1 MTTTSGTSNGILKSA
16 EEIAKAAKAAYE
28 ESQLVT
34 TEQRNDVLESIRR
47 ALQASRDK
55 VFEAN
60 RLDLEA
66 AEKEVQAGRLS
77 QQLVKRLDLTK
88 GSKFDDML
96 QGISDVAALPDPTGH
111 VTYATNLDE
120 EMELYRVTCPIGVL
134 LVIFESRPEVV
145 VNITALAIKSGNA
158 AILKGGKESAH
169 TAALLTSIVQSALS
183 TSPLSPSFIQS
194 VQTRQEISALLSQDR
209 YIDLVIPR
217 GSNALVR
224 SIQKASRIAVMGHP
238 DGLCAVYLDASAD
251 GTKAVRIAVD
261 AKCDYPS
268 ACNSAETLL
277 VHESLITTVWPKVAL
292 ALLDKGV
299 QLRCD
304 AASLAGL
311 RSSSEVS
318 NNKSF
323 ASLVREVTTEDYDTE
338 FLDLIL
344 AVKVVS
350 SLSQAVQHINAHS
363 SHHTDA
369 IVTENAENGTLF
381 CRAVDSAGT
390 FVNASTRFADG
401 FRYGLGTEVG
411 ISTGRTHARGPVG
424 LEGLVIYKYMI
435 RSADGKGSIAGE
447 FGTGKKPFLHQKIQG
462 VTRLPF

>member
-1 MTTTSGTSNGILKSA
+1 MATTNGHTNGAPKSA
-16 EEIAKAAKAAYE
+16 EEIAKAAKKAFEA
-28 ESQLVT
+28 SQLVT
-34 TEQRNDVLESIRR
+34 TEQRNEVLESIRH
-47 ALQASRDK
+47 ALQASKDK

-60 RLDLEA
+60 KLDLEA

-77 QQLVKRLDLTK
+77 QQLLKRLDLTK

-96 QGISDVAALPDPTGH
+96 QGISDVAALPDPTGQ
-111 VTYATNLDE
+111 VTYATKLDE

-158 AILKGGKESAH
+158 AILKGGKESLH
-169 TAALLTSIVQSALS
+169 TASLLTSIIQSALS
-183 TSPLSPSFIQS
+183 TSPLEPAFIQS

-224 SIQKASRIAVMGHP
+224 SIQQASRIAVMGHA
-238 DGLCAVYLDASAD
+238 DGLCAVYLDESAD
-251 GTKAVRIAVD
+251 ETKAVRVTVD

-268 ACNSAETLL
+268 ACNAAETLL
-277 VHESLITTVWPKVAL
+277 VHESLLTTVWPKVAL
-292 ALLDKGV
+292 ALIEKGV

-304 AASLAGL
+304 DASLAGL
-311 RSSSEVS
+311 RCAQEVS
-318 NNKSF
+318 GNKAF
-323 ASLVREVTTEDYDTE
+323 PSLVREIAPEDYDTE

-350 SLSQAVQHINAHS
+350 SLSDAVQHINAHS

-369 IVTENAENGTLF
+369 IVTENAANGATF

-447 FGTGKKPFLHQKIQG
+447 FGTGKKPFLHQQMQG
-462 VTRLPF
+462 VIRLPF